1 MNDTPAGRINREQQ
15 PLASFDESKRCIA
28 SASRF
33 LPGGVSSNFRLGMI
47 PTPLVI
53 GGPTDRSCLMSMATG

>member
-33 LPGGVSSNFRLGMI
+33 LPGGVSAIS
-47 PTPLVI
+47 
-53 GGPTDRSCLMSMATG
+53 AWA